1 MNANVNNI
9 LESFGKNLGD
19 FFAAINESFSQPS
32 ELEKPYWVQSA
43 YAAAFPNPY
52 PYWGA
57 PIGGFWNPAYPIYQ
71 GFYPEP
77 IGYAASV
84 QQYLIAQQTQAALF
98 RVWLEFQR
106 DIHQTFNDAYLA

>member
-32 ELEKPYWVQSA
+32 ELENPYWVRSA

-52 PYWGA
+52 PYWAA

-71 GFYPEP
+71 GFSPEAP
-77 IGYAASV
+77 GFGLSM
-84 QQYLIAQQTQAALF
+84 QQYMIAQQTQTALF
-98 RVWLEFQR
+98 RNWLEYQR
-106 DIHQTFNDAYLA
+106 EIGGIFNDAYLV